1 MPGVIVRAKHL
12 QIDLR
17 AQGFGRERL
26 DLLPTPANIRYAE
39 RLRAEI
45 LGKIERGTFALAEYF
60 PDSPRASEDKPSM
73 TVGQLFAEWMLVKK
87 PELQHSTAHH
97 YQQTIDSYHFD
108 SIRGERVGEFGFRQL
123 KQLLAKLPAN
133 PKTFNNVATVLRQA
147 LEYGY
152 KAKILGEPLHE
163 AIEMRRRQK
172 PEPDPF
178 TLDEVE
184 AMLGQMRST
193 AAHDYFEFAFFSGLR
208 PSEQIALKWSR
219 VDLRSGVVLIDTALT
234 RGQEKGTKTGET
246 RKVELPARARQA
258 LERQRKVSQLA
269 GGHVFL
275 HGNGAPFES
284 TDGPLD
290 AWWKPAMKLSGLRQ
304 RDARQTRHTYATMML
319 MAGVAP
325 AYAAKQMG
333 HSIEMFLRTYAKWID
348 GADKG
353 AEQRKLDAFISSAKV
368 EPRSAARE
376 AKK

>member
-1 MPGVIVRAKHL
+1 MPGVIVRAQHL

-26 DLLPTPANIRYAE
+26 DLQPTPANIRYAE

-60 PDSPRASEDKPSM
+60 PNSPRASADTPSM
-73 TVGQLFAEWMLVKK
+73 TMGQLLAEWLLVKK

-108 SIRGERVGEFGFRQL
+108 SIRSTRVGEFGFRQL
-123 KQLLAKLPAN
+123 KQLLARLPAN

-147 LEYGY
+147 LEYGH

-184 AMLGQMRST
+184 VMLSHMRST
-193 AAHDYFEFAFFSGLR
+193 VAHDYFEFAFFSGLR

-219 VDLRSGVVLIDTALT
+219 VDLRSGTVLIDTALT

-258 LERQRKVSQLA
+258 LERQRQVSQLA

-275 HGNGAPFES
+275 GGGVAPFES

-319 MAGVAP
+319 MAGVTP

-333 HSIEMFLRTYAKWID
+333 HSIEMFLRTYAKWIE

-353 AEQRKLDAFISSAKV
+353 AEQRKLDVFISSTKPLAHIKNGT
-368 EPRSAARE
+368 
-376 AKK
+376 